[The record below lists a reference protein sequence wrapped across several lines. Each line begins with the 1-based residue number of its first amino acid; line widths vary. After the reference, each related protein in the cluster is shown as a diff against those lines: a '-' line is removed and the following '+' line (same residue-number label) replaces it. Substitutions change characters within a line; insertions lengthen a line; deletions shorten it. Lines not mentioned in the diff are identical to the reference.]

1 MMKSDAVRRSSRWA
15 MAFLAALAIVLPG
28 CGGNN
33 TSGPNGTET
42 FTDSRTLAVLDAFGI
57 VFTAQRNGTV
67 DANVNWN
74 SSGNDIDIYATA
86 GNCSGIDAV
95 LNGNCNVIAFSESG
109 SAKPETLSFGASNGT
124 TYRVWA
130 LNLGPGSD
138 TVTIRLTAR

>member
-1 MMKSDAVRRSSRWA
+1 MKSDVVRRSSRWA
-15 MAFLAALAIVLPG
+15 MALMVALAIVHPG

-33 TSGPNGTET
+33 SSGPSGTET
-42 FTDSRTLAVLDAFGI
+42 FTDSRTIAVLDAFGL

-86 GNCSGIDAV
+86 GNCASFDVV
-95 LNGNCNVIAFSESG
+95 LNGGCNVIAFSESG
-109 SAKPETLSFGASNGT
+109 TAKPETLTFSASNGT

-130 LNLGPGSD
+130 FNLGPGSD

>member
-15 MAFLAALAIVLPG
+15 LAVVAVLAVVLPG
-28 CGGNN
+28 CGNDN
-33 TSGPNGTET
+33 SSGPNGTET
-42 FTDSRTLAVLDAFGI
+42 FTDSRTIAVLDAFGI

-86 GNCSGIDAV
+86 GNCSSFNDV
-95 LNGNCNVIAFSESG
+95 LAGNCNVIAFSESG
-109 SAKPETLSFGASNGT
+109 TAKPETLTFSASNGT

-130 LNLGPGSD
+130 FNLGPGSD

>member
-1 MMKSDAVRRSSRWA
+1 MMKSDAVRRSRRA
-15 MAFLAALAIVLPG
+15 LAVLVALAALLPA

-33 TSGPNGTET
+33 STNPDDT
-42 FTDSRTLAVLDAFGI
+42 FTDSRNLAVLDAFGV

-74 SSGNDIDIYATA
+74 SGGNDIDIYATA
-86 GNCSGIDAV
+86 GNCASFDVLLSG
-95 LNGNCNVIAFSESG
+95 GCNVIAFSESAT
-109 SAKPETLSFGASNGT
+109 AKPETLTFGASNGT

-130 LNLGPGSD
+130 FNIGPGSD